1 MVDPWCEFSV
11 VAPGDRRLRTQTGFF
26 IEATHG
32 LEKLYAADTIVVPSW
47 SLPCGAAAGGV
58 AR

>member
-11 VAPGDRRLRTQTGFF
+11 VAPCDRRVRTQTGFF

-47 SLPCGAAAGGV
+47 SVRAGPRLAA
-58 AR
+58 